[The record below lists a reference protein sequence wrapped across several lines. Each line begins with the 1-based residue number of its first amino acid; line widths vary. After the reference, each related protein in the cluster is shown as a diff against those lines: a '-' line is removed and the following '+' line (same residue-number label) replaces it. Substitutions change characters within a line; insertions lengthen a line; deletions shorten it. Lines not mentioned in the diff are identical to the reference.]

1 MGDPENGDND
11 TRKGGSG
18 GQQKPGQKPGS
29 DPSNKP
35 GQPTPGQSCPGQG
48 GQGGQR

>member
-11 TRKGGSG
+11 TKKGGGS
-18 GQQKPGQKPGS
+18 QQKPGQKPGQS

-35 GQPTPGQSCPGQG
+35 GQQTPRPGQG